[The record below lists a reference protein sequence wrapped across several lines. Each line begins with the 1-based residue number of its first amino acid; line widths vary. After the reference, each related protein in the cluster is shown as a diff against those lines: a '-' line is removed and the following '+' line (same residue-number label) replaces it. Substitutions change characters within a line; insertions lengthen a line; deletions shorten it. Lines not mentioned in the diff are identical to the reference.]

1 MKKIMHIIIGIMAGA
16 FLIAGTVGV
25 VMAAVVSPKVK
36 VADVGSSGIPKMVYR
51 QEKLTAEAQ
60 VLKTSTTNVQNALK
74 NKTLKQL
81 ITSDNLTVKQFREAV
96 NKDFVADLQSR
107 GYSKD
112 QITIANQK
120 HQIERLK
127 KELKKNKK

>member
-1 MKKIMHIIIGIMAGA
+1 MKKIMHVIIGIAAGA
-16 FLIAGTVGV
+16 FLIAGMVGI
-25 VMAAVVSPKVK
+25 VMAAVVSPKV
-36 VADVGSSGIPKMVYR
+36 ADVGSSDIPKTVYR
-51 QEKLTAEAQ
+51 QEKLTSEAQ

-81 ITSDNLTVKQFREAV
+81 ISSEKLTDKQFRKEV
-96 NKDFVADLQSR
+96 NKDFIADLQLR

-112 QITIANQK
+112 QITIANQ
-120 HQIERLK
+120 HNQIEHLK